1 MTNMEKYRPEKY
13 YLFFHLLTFFYID
26 TKKVVKV
33 TFLHTIQVKH
43 Y

>member
-1 MTNMEKYRPEKY
+1 MTNMEKYRPEK
-13 YLFFHLLTFFYID
+13 LFIFSFINYID